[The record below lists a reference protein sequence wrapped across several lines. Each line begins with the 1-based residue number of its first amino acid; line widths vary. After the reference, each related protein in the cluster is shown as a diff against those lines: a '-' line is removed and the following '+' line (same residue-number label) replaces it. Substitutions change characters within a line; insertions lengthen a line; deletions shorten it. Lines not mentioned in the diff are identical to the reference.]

1 MIKALTEELK
11 IRKDYLNG
19 APIETIY
26 FGGGTPSMLK
36 ASDLQ
41 QLLDIIFKHL
51 PVQDPCEITM
61 EANPDDL
68 HKDKLNELRSMGIN
82 RLSIGAQSFNDKILT
97 YLHRAH
103 KASDTRKVF
112 ANAREAG
119 FDNINLDLIYAI
131 RNGHLDILKKD
142 LEAILQLGPEHIS
155 AYSLTIEP
163 RTVFGNWLMK
173 NKISCVP
180 DHQSVEQFEYVSDT
194 LTARHY
200 DHYEISNYALKGF
213 LSRHNTNYWR
223 EKPYLG
229 IGPSAHSYNLESRQ
243 YNIDNNALYIKSL
256 ENGKIPATMDYL
268 SRSDR
273 INERILT
280 GLRTR
285 WGCDLT
291 AIKRDFDADILENN
305 RDYIQKLIKD
315 EMMILNG
322 RILKL
327 KKKGRLFADKIA
339 SDLFVI

>member
-1 MIKALTEELK
+1 MIKALTKELK
-11 IRKDYLNG
+11 IRKDYLYG

-26 FGGGTPSMLK
+26 FGGGTPSLLK

-41 QLLDIIFKHL
+41 QLLNIIYKYH
-51 PVQDPCEITM
+51 PVQDRCEITL

-68 HKDKLNELRSMGIN
+68 HKDKLNDLRSMGIN
-82 RLSIGAQSFNDKILT
+82 RLSIGAQSFNDKILA

-103 KASDTRKVF
+103 KASDTRNVF
-112 ANAREAG
+112 LNAREAG
-119 FDNINLDLIYAI
+119 FNNINLDLIYAI
-131 RNGHLDILKKD
+131 RKGHLDILKKD

-173 NKISCVP
+173 NKIIGVP
-180 DHQSVEQFEYVSDT
+180 DHQSVEQFEFISDS

-213 LSRHNTNYWR
+213 LSRHNTNYWQ

-229 IGPSAHSYNLESRQ
+229 IGPSAHSYNMENRQ

-268 SRSDR
+268 SGSDR

-285 WGCDLT
+285 WGCDLA
-291 AIKRDFDADILENN
+291 AIKRDFGVDILEDN
-305 RDYIQKLIKD
+305 RDYIQKLVKD
-315 EMMILNG
+315 EMMILTG

-327 KKKGRLFADKIA
+327 KKRGRLFADKIA